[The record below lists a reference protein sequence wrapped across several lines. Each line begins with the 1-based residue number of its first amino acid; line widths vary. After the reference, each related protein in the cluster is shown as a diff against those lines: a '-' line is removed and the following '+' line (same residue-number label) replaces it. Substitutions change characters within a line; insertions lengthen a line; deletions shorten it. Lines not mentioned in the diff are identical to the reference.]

1 MTRASALLLA
11 TWALLPATS
20 IAQSSTERRIER
32 RAEEIARQVERSVTR
47 AAERVG
53 RAFEDAFADW
63 DDRDR
68 HQDRQG
74 QDYAQRL
81 DTAFAF
87 PRDGVIDLSNT
98 SGDIVITGA
107 SREQVRINA
116 TTERGRL
123 RWSFSRSRVSIE
135 VESVRGRQGET
146 RYDLTVPEGVRVIV
160 RSTSGDIRMTG
171 SKGAVDARTVSGDVE
186 VSDASDR
193 VILETVSGE
202 VKASRLRGDI
212 DLSSTSG
219 GVELDDVEGNVR
231 VESTSSDVIV
241 TRARVRQI
249 DASTVSGDVEYDG
262 TIEGT
267 GTYEFNSHSGDIIL
281 SIPTNT
287 SARFSVETYS
297 GDLETAFQLTLT
309 PDGSRSANRRPRRFE
324 FTLGGGEARIIAESF
339 SGNIDIRRGGARER
353 ERERR

>member
-1 MTRASALLLA
+1 MNRATSLLLA
-11 TWALLPATS
+11 ICALLPSTS
-20 IAQSSTERRIER
+20 TAQSSRERERRIER
-32 RAEEIARQVERSVTR
+32 RAEEIARSVERSVTA

-53 RAFEDAFADW
+53 RALEDAFAEW
-63 DDRDR
+63 DEHEDRRDRD
-68 HQDRQG
+68 QQG
-74 QDYAQRL
+74 QDYTQRL

-98 SGDIVITGA
+98 SGDIVVTGSA
-107 SREQVRINA
+107 REQVRINA

-135 VESVRGRQGET
+135 VESVRGRMGET

-160 RSTSGDIRMTG
+160 RSTSGDIRLTG
-171 SKGAVDARTVSGDVE
+171 TKGAVDARTVSGDVE

-193 VILETVSGE
+193 VLLETVSGE
-202 VKASRLRGDI
+202 VRASRLRGDI

-219 GVELDDVEGNVR
+219 GVELDDVEGTVR

-241 TRARVRQI
+241 TRARVRGI

-262 TIEGT
+262 TIESG
-267 GTYEFNSHSGDIIL
+267 GQYEFNSHSGDIVL
-281 SIPTNT
+281 QIPTNT

-297 GDLETAFQLTLT
+297 GDLETAFPITLT
-309 PDGSRSANRRPRRFE
+309 PEGSTRANRRPRRFD
-324 FTLGGGEARIIAESF
+324 FSLGGGEARVIAESF
-339 SGNIDIRRGGARER
+339 SGNIDIRRG
-353 ERERR
+353 ERR